1 MKKIILLI
9 LAALPILA
17 LCSCAAVG
25 SQAVLKVNIKEN
37 GAYYSE
43 AFEVK
48 KSTVSFGSNMDCAIE
63 IVNTEDESDSV
74 TIGYLT
80 PGVIEKVKLKP
91 GKKYK
96 IKSDRS
102 DTDGLEITVKGISK

>member
-9 LAALPILA
+9 LAVLPILT
-17 LCSCAAVG
+17 LCGCAAVG
-25 SQAVLKVNIKEN
+25 SQVVLKMNIKEN

-48 KSTVSFGSNMDCAIE
+48 KSEVTFGSNMDCAIE
-63 IVNTEDESDSV
+63 IVNAEDESDSV

-80 PGVIEKVKLKP
+80 PGMSEKVKLKP

-102 DTDGLEITVKGISK
+102 DTKSLEITVKGISK

>member
-1 MKKIILLI
+1 MKKILLLI
-9 LAALPILA
+9 LAALPILT
-17 LCSCAAVG
+17 LCGCAAEG
-25 SQAVLKVNIKEN
+25 SQVVLKVNIKEN

-48 KSTVSFGSNMDCAIE
+48 KSEVTFGSNMDCAIE
-63 IVNTEDESDSV
+63 IVNAEDESDSV

-80 PGVIEKVKLKP
+80 PGLSEKVKLQP

-96 IKSDRS
+96 IKYARS
-102 DTDGLEITVKGISK
+102 DTDSLEITVKGISK

>member
-1 MKKIILLI
+1 
-9 LAALPILA
+9 
-17 LCSCAAVG
+17 
-25 SQAVLKVNIKEN
+25 
-37 GAYYSE
+37 
-43 AFEVK
+43 
-48 KSTVSFGSNMDCAIE
+48 MDCAIE

-80 PGVIEKVKLKP
+80 PGMIEKVKLKP

-102 DTDGLEITVKGISK
+102 YTDGLEITVKGISK

>member
-25 SQAVLKVNIKEN
+25 SQAALKVNIKEN

-43 AFEVK
+43 AFK
-48 KSTVSFGSNMDCAIE
+48 CKNAAISFTG
-63 IVNTEDESDSV
+63 
-74 TIGYLT
+74 
-80 PGVIEKVKLKP
+80 
-91 GKKYK
+91 
-96 IKSDRS
+96 RQ
-102 DTDGLEITVKGISK
+102 